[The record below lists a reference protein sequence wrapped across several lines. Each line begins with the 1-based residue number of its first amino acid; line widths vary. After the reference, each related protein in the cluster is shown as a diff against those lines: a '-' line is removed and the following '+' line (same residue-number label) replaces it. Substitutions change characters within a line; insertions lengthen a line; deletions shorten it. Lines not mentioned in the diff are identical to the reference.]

1 MSKDEGRVRPSFLYV
16 LSFLGMAICLFSSMG
31 HDIESV
37 PLGTPFGLF
46 GLLPFSYWVGILFL
60 TISLGIGLRS
70 GSETVFFVQ
79 TVLLFVALWGAPAM
93 FSKYPTVW
101 DSYVHYSSS
110 LELVRNGFIPN
121 NDVNSYA
128 FNYPGFFVLG
138 ASYVLLGDPDPLL
151 FLRLYPVFA
160 AIMTLAALYLF
171 ARTYVPKLDYRLA
184 LIFSAFANV
193 WLQFNYSP
201 QSMGLVA
208 GLLIFV
214 CLEREGKEWLYAA
227 MFLFA
232 YVVISHPTTLI
243 FVLGAI
249 ALKEIVARVIRVAVA
264 RRHPIK
270 WGRPWP
276 VGVFILIWLGWFFTG
291 ASSFSL
297 NLVEFITS
305 RLDALMNINEGIQQQ
320 IAMRTTPENI
330 LGTLYPQ
337 LRTGMMAVF
346 AALTLLALLVYLIQR
361 RKGPVNMPSNI
372 LALFLIALGIIPLDI
387 VFFNGQLYDRG
398 IMYIVLVA
406 PIVFVPLLM
415 GKGRRFARPILGV
428 LVALVV
434 IAGASTMFYQEA
446 LYVTNDRGIKAADYL
461 SQLDPKWVAGGFYP
475 IDVWSEH
482 GESYDR
488 VRMISLWNQSPEL
501 VASWM
506 GSGVFLFDDTT
517 EMWYRQWGIQEVY
530 AYYTSTAPYHYKVY
544 DNGMYWAMY
553 VAR

>member
-1 MSKDEGRVRPSFLYV
+1 MSKDEGRVRPSFLYA
-16 LSFLGMAICLFSSMG
+16 LSFLGMAICVLSSLG
-31 HDIESV
+31 YNIEAV
-37 PLGTPFGLF
+37 PLGTPFGYF
-46 GLLPFSYWVGILFL
+46 GLLPFSYWVGILFMVL
-60 TISLGIGLRS
+60 SLGIGLRS
-70 GSETVFFVQ
+70 NSETVFVVQ
-79 TVLLFVALWGAPAM
+79 ALLLFTALWGAPAM

-101 DSYVHYSSS
+101 DSYVHYNSS
-110 LELVRNGFIPN
+110 LQLVHNGILPN
-121 NDVNSYA
+121 DDANSYA

-138 ASYVLLGDPDPLL
+138 ASYILLGNPDALL
-151 FLRLYPVFA
+151 FLKLYPIFA
-160 AIMTLAALYLF
+160 AVMTMAALYLF

-184 LIFSAFANV
+184 FVFSAFANV

-227 MFLFA
+227 LFLFA

-264 RRHPIK
+264 RKHPIK

-297 NLVEFITS
+297 NLVEFITT
-305 RLDALMNINEGIQQQ
+305 RLDQLMNIGEGVQQQ
-320 IAMRTTPENI
+320 ITMRTTPENI
-330 LGTLYPQ
+330 LGTIYPQ
-337 LRTGMMAVF
+337 LRTGMMIIF
-346 AALTLLALLVYLIQR
+346 AALTVIALIIFLIQR

-372 LALFLIALGIIPLDI
+372 LALFLIALAIIPLDI
-387 VFFNGQLYDRG
+387 VLFGGQLYDRG

-406 PIVFVPLLM
+406 PMVFVPLLM
-415 GKGRRFARPILGV
+415 GKKHRFARPILGV

-434 IAGASTMFYQEA
+434 VAGASTMFYQEA
-446 LYVTNDRGIKAADYL
+446 LYVTNSRGIAAADYF
-461 SQLDPKWVAGGFYP
+461 SQLDPSWVAGGFYP
-475 IDVWSEH
+475 YDVWSEH
-482 GESYDR
+482 GESYER
-488 VRMISLWNQSPEL
+488 VKMISFWDQTPEN
-501 VASWM
+501 VVSWM
-506 GSGVFLFDDTT
+506 GDGVFLFDDTT
-517 EMWYRQWGIQEVY
+517 EMWYRQWGTQEVY
-530 AYYTSTAPYHYKVY
+530 NYYTSTAPDNYRIY

>member
-1 MSKDEGRVRPSFLYV
+1 MSKDEGKVRPSFLYA
-16 LSFLGMAICLFSSMG
+16 LSILGMAICLLSSLG
-31 HDIESV
+31 YSIETV
-37 PLGTPFGLF
+37 PLGTPFGYF
-46 GLLPFSYWVGILFL
+46 GLLPFSYWVGIIFM

-70 GSETVFFVQ
+70 NSETVFFVQ
-79 TVLLFVALWGAPAM
+79 AMLLFVALWGAPAM

-101 DSYVHYSSS
+101 DSYVHYNSS
-110 LELVRNGFIPN
+110 LQLVHNGILSN
-121 NDVNSYA
+121 TDANSYA

-138 ASYVLLGDPDPLL
+138 ASYILLGSPDPLL
-151 FLRLYPVFA
+151 FLKLYPVFA
-160 AIMTLAALYLF
+160 AVMTMASLYLF

-184 LIFSAFANV
+184 FVFALFPNV

-227 MFLFA
+227 LFLFA

-264 RRHPIK
+264 RKHPIK

-297 NLVEFITS
+297 NLAEFITL
-305 RLDALMNINEGIQQQ
+305 RLDQLMNINEGVQQQ
-320 IAMRTTPENI
+320 VAMRTTSENI
-330 LGTLYPQ
+330 LDPIYPQ
-337 LRTGMMAVF
+337 IRTYMMMAF
-346 AALTLLALLVYLIQR
+346 IGLTLLALLVFLIQR
-361 RKGPVNMPSNI
+361 RKGPVPMPSNI
-372 LALFLIALGIIPLDI
+372 LALFLLALAIIPLDI
-387 VFFNGQLYDRG
+387 VLLNGQLYDRG

-406 PIVFVPLLM
+406 PMVFVPLLM
-415 GKGRRFARPILGV
+415 TKRQRYVRPLLGV
-428 LVALVV
+428 LVAIVV
-434 IAGASTMFYQEA
+434 VAAASTMFYQEA
-446 LYVTNDRGIKAADYL
+446 LYITNDRGIKAADYF
-461 SQLDPKWVAGGFYP
+461 SQLDPLWVAGGYYP
-475 IDVWSEH
+475 IDVWSAH
-482 GESYDR
+482 GESYNR
-488 VRMISLWNQSPEL
+488 VKMISLWNQTPENI
-501 VASWM
+501 VSWM
-506 GSGVFLFDDTT
+506 GSGVFLFDNTT
-517 EMWYRQWGIQEVY
+517 EMWYRQWGTHDVY
-530 AYYTSTAPYHYKVY
+530 TYYASTAPDHYKVY

>member
-1 MSKDEGRVRPSFLYV
+1 MSKSEGRVRPSFLYA
-16 LSFLGMAICLFSSMG
+16 LSFLGMAICLLSSMG
-31 HDIESV
+31 YQIETV
-37 PLGTPFGLF
+37 PLGTPFGYF
-46 GLLPFSYWVGILFL
+46 GLLPFSYWVGILFMTL
-60 TISLGIGLRS
+60 SLAIGLRS
-70 GSETVFFVQ
+70 SPETVFFIQ
-79 TVLLFVALWGAPAM
+79 AVLLFVALWGAPSM

-101 DSYVHYSSS
+101 DSYVHYDSS
-110 LELVRNGFIPN
+110 LQLVRTGMLSND
-121 NDVNSYA
+121 DVNSYA

-138 ASYVLLGDPDPLL
+138 ASYALLGEPDALL
-151 FLRLYPVFA
+151 FLRLYPLFA
-160 AIMTLAALYLF
+160 AIMTMAALYLF

-184 LIFSAFANV
+184 FLFSAFANV

-249 ALKEIVARVIRVAVA
+249 ALKEIVARLIRATVA

-297 NLVEFITS
+297 NLVEFITT

-320 IAMRTTPENI
+320 VVMRTTPVNI
-330 LGTLYPQ
+330 LGAIYPQ
-337 LRTGMMAVF
+337 LRTGMMAIF
-346 AALTLLALLVYLIQR
+346 AALTLLALLAFLIQR
-361 RKGPVNMPSNI
+361 RKGPVSMPSNI
-372 LALFLIALGIIPLDI
+372 LALFLIALAIIPLDI

-415 GKGRRFARPILGV
+415 GKKHRYARPLLGV
-428 LVALVV
+428 FVAMVV
-434 IAGASTMFYQEA
+434 VAGASTMFYQEA
-446 LYVTNDRGIKAADYL
+446 LYITNSRGITATDYM
-461 SQLDPKWVAGGFYP
+461 SELDPKWVAGGFYP
-475 IDVWSEH
+475 VDVWSES
-482 GESYDR
+482 GESYSR
-488 VRMISLWNQSPEL
+488 VRMVSLWNQSPEL
-501 VASWM
+501 VVSWM
-506 GSGVFLFDDTT
+506 GSGIFLFDDTT
-517 EMWYRQWGIQEVY
+517 EMWYTQWGIQEVY
-530 AYYTSTAPYHYKVY
+530 DYYSSAAPENYKVY

>member
-16 LSFLGMAICLFSSMG
+16 LSFLGMAICVLSSMG
-31 HDIESV
+31 YDIEAV
-37 PLGTPFGLF
+37 PLGTPFGYF
-46 GLLPFSYWVGILFL
+46 GLLPFSYWVGILFM
-60 TISLGIGLRS
+60 TIGLAMGLRS
-70 GSETVFFVQ
+70 NSETVFFVQ
-79 TVLLFVALWGAPAM
+79 SVLLFVALWGAPAM

-101 DSYVHYSSS
+101 DSYVHFDSS
-110 LELVRNGFIPN
+110 LQLVHNGILPN
-121 NDVNSYA
+121 DDANSYA

-138 ASYVLLGDPDPLL
+138 ASYVLLGSPDALL

-160 AIMTLAALYLF
+160 AIMTMAALYLF

-184 LIFSAFANV
+184 FLFSAFANV

-249 ALKEIVARVIRVAVA
+249 ALKEIVARVVRVAVA

-297 NLVEFITS
+297 NLVEFITT
-305 RLDALMNINEGIQQQ
+305 RLDALMNIGTGLEQQ
-320 IAMRTTPENI
+320 ITMRTSPVNI
-330 LGTLYPQ
+330 LDPLYSQ
-337 LRTGMMAVF
+337 LRTGMMAAF
-346 AALTLLALLVYLIQR
+346 AALTLIALVVYLIQR
-361 RKGPVNMPSNI
+361 RKGPVSMPSNI

-398 IMYIVLVA
+398 IMFIVLVA

-415 GKGRRFARPILGV
+415 GKKHRYLRPIVG
-428 LVALVV
+428 ALVV
-434 IAGASTMFYQEA
+434 LIVVAGASTMFYQEA
-446 LYVTNDRGIKAADYL
+446 LYVTNDRGITAADYL
-461 SQLDPKWVAGGFYP
+461 SQLDPAWVAGGFYP
-475 IDVWSEH
+475 HRCVEPRRRELRP
-482 GESYDR
+482 GENDLAVGPEPR
-488 VRMISLWNQSPEL
+488 AGGIMDGQRGVPVR
-501 VASWM
+501 
-506 GSGVFLFDDTT
+506 
-517 EMWYRQWGIQEVY
+517 
-530 AYYTSTAPYHYKVY
+530 
-544 DNGMYWAMY
+544 
-553 VAR
+553 

>member
-1 MSKDEGRVRPSFLYV
+1 MSKDEGRVRPSFLYA
-16 LSFLGMAICLFSSMG
+16 LSFLGMAICLLSSLG
-31 HDIESV
+31 YQIESV
-37 PLGTPFGLF
+37 PLGTPFGYF
-46 GLLPFSYWVGILFL
+46 GLLPFSYWVGILFMTL
-60 TISLGIGLRS
+60 SLAIGLRS

-79 TVLLFVALWGAPAM
+79 AVLLFVALWGAPAM
-93 FSKYPTVW
+93 FSTYPTVW
-101 DSYVHYSSS
+101 DSYVHYDSS
-110 LELVRNGFIPN
+110 LQLVRNGMLPT
-121 NDVNSYA
+121 NDANSYA

-138 ASYVLLGDPDPLL
+138 ASYILLGNPDALL

-160 AIMTLAALYLF
+160 AIMTMAALYLF

-184 LIFSAFANV
+184 FLFSAFANV

-249 ALKEIVARVIRVAVA
+249 ALKEIVARLIRATVA

-297 NLVEFITS
+297 NLVEFIST
-305 RLDALMNINEGIQQQ
+305 RLSALMNINEGISQQ
-320 IAMRTTPENI
+320 IALRTSPVNI
-330 LGTLYPQ
+330 LDPIYSQ
-337 LRTGMMAVF
+337 LRTGMMAAF
-346 AALTLLALLVYLIQR
+346 AALTLIALLVYLIER
-361 RKGPVNMPSNI
+361 RKGPVSMPSNI
-372 LALFLIALGIIPLDI
+372 LALFLIALAIIPLDI

-415 GKGRRFARPILGV
+415 GKKHRYARPLLGA

-434 IAGASTMFYQEA
+434 VAGASTMFYQEA
-446 LYVTNDRGIKAADYL
+446 LYVTNSKGIAAAEAM
-461 SQLDPKWVAGGFYP
+461 SQLDPPWVAGGFYP

-488 VRMISLWNQSPEL
+488 VRMVSLWNQSPEL
-501 VASWM
+501 VVSWM

-517 EMWYRQWGIQEVY
+517 EMWYTQWGIQEVY
-530 AYYTSTAPYHYKVY
+530 NYYASTAPDHYKVY